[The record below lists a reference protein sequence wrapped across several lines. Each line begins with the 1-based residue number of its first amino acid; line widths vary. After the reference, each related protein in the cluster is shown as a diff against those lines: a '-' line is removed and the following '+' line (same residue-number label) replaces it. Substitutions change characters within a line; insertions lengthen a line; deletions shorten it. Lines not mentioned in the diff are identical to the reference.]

1 MNRLCRLAS
10 NTVSSL
16 LGQVVRWASALLL
29 TIAYARFLGDAR
41 FGELYFAISFVLLI
55 GFPLEFGFN
64 QQLTRDVAQEP
75 NKALSYLSNT
85 VFIKAVLWLF
95 LYSLILLVCWLLNY
109 SPEERLLVGIC
120 GFTMLSTAMVNTFA
134 SLHYS
139 FERAVF
145 PAVGTILE

>member
-29 TIAYARFLGDAR
+29 TIAYARFLGDAK
-41 FGELYFAISFVLLI
+41 FGELYFAITFVLLI

-75 NKALSYLSNT
+75 GKALGYLSNT
-85 VFIKAVLWLF
+85 ILIKAVFWLR
-95 LYSLILLVCWLLNY
+95 LYSLIPLVCWLVVY
-109 SPEERLLVGIC
+109 SW
-120 GFTMLSTAMVNTFA
+120 
-134 SLHYS
+134 
-139 FERAVF
+139 
-145 PAVGTILE
+145 